1 MHMRALA
8 DGLQWLRLAPLCCCR
23 RLCALRACRG
33 WCSGF
38 VQAGR
43 FERKMHLKTL
53 GSAEH
58 TMKADWE
65 IEFHNEFYE
74 EFNAW
79 SEVVQ
84 DAVLSSLGKLRI
96 FGPSLGRPSVD
107 TLKGSDYPNMKELRV
122 DAESGVWRIAFAFDP
137 KRRAILL
144 TGGNKSGISKDMFY
158 STLIRIA
165 DRRYRHHL
173 TSIDAKRGKK

>member
-1 MHMRALA
+1 
-8 DGLQWLRLAPLCCCR
+8 
-23 RLCALRACRG
+23 
-33 WCSGF
+33 
-38 VQAGR
+38 
-43 FERKMHLKTL
+43 MHLKTL

-58 TMKADWE
+58 TMKTEWE
-65 IEFHNEFYE
+65 IAFDQESFD

-79 SEVVQ
+79 SEIVQ
-84 DAVLSSLGKLRI
+84 DAVLSSLGKLRV

-122 DAESGVWRIAFAFDP
+122 DAEGGDWRIAFAFDP

-144 TGGNKSGISKDMFY
+144 TGGNMTGISRDMFY

-173 TSIDAKRGKK
+173 TRIDAKRGKK